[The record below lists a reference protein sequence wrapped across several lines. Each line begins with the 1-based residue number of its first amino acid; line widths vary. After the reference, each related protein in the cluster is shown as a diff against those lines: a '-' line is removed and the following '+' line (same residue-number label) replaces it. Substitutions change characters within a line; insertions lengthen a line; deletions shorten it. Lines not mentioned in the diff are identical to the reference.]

1 MAAFVSAAIELVVIL
16 EDLDRSITDLVVPVV
31 TEDVGE
37 ISGLEISAEAV
48 RVPFE
53 LPLMTWD
60 RFPVR
65 F

>member
-1 MAAFVSAAIELVVIL
+1 MVSN
-16 EDLDRSITDLVVPVV
+16 LDRSITDLVVPVV

-60 RFPVR
+60 RFPER